1 MINKFYLD
9 KEKDIIV
16 NLQKTNNDEITY
28 ILETPNHNTGNL
40 ITNLAKICGLQIQ
53 KNNKDMKIIIG
64 KILASINSNNEE
76 VYIFRLGGIKIANI
90 YEDRIEIKA
99 KIPAITNKKL

>member
-1 MINKFYLD
+1 
-9 KEKDIIV
+9 
-16 NLQKTNNDEITY
+16 
-28 ILETPNHNTGNL
+28 
-40 ITNLAKICGLQIQ
+40 
-53 KNNKDMKIIIG
+53 MKIIIG

-99 KIPAITNKKL
+99 KIPAITKTFMSQTKNYNLPIEKTIVKTYILKKSKFRTDLHTHMNANLFPDCLIALGIVHQIKDL

>member
-16 NLQKTNNDEITY
+16 NLKKTDADEITY

-53 KNNKDMKIIIG
+53 KNNKKSKKNTCIFSDG
-64 KILASINSNNEE
+64 R
-76 VYIFRLGGIKIANI
+76 VYSQL
-90 YEDRIEIKA
+90 
-99 KIPAITNKKL
+99 L

>member
-16 NLQKTNNDEITY
+16 NLKKTDADEITY

-40 ITNLAKICGLQIQ
+40 ITNLAKILWTSNT
-53 KNNKDMKIIIG
+53 KNNKIWK
-64 KILASINSNNEE
+64 
-76 VYIFRLGGIKIANI
+76 
-90 YEDRIEIKA
+90 
-99 KIPAITNKKL
+99 